1 MVAGDLVLSA
11 ALVEQGGDPLRPHTT
26 ATRQGDGWRL
36 DGTKS
41 FVPAGMVAGAI
52 VVSARTDDGIGL
64 FVVDPTAPGVSRR
77 AQEATS
83 RQIEAELEFAGCR
96 GRCRRRPRGRRRTAS
111 TRCGGCSS
119 TPRPRCACVW
129 RVPVT
134 RR

>member
-1 MVAGDLVLSA
+1 M
-11 ALVEQGGDPLRPHTT
+11 T
-26 ATRQGDGWRL
+26 GWRL

-83 RQIEAELEFAGCR
+83 RQIEAELELTGSWSA
-96 GRCRRRPRGRRRTAS
+96 PAT
-111 TRCGGCSS
+111 SS
-119 TPRPRCACVW
+119 
-129 RVPVT
+129 
-134 RR
+134 